1 MERKVRLYGDPVLR
15 QKAKPILDFDE
26 LLRALIDE
34 MTQSMYRYDGT
45 GLAAPQVGIGLRL
58 MLVDIQDGSG
68 PTPMI
73 NPELIEASEETVK
86 GEEGCLSFPDIY
98 EDIER
103 PKWVCV
109 RYQDGSGK
117 EWEKRLEGFGAR
129 VISHEMDHLDGVLM
143 IDHLSHLKRKM
154 LRKRLDIIRE
164 KAREII
170 QSLESGIPE
179 A

>member
-1 MERKVRLYGDPVLR
+1 
-15 QKAKPILDFDE
+15 
-26 LLRALIDE
+26 
-34 MTQSMYRYDGT
+34 
-45 GLAAPQVGIGLRL
+45 
-58 MLVDIQDGSG
+58 
-68 PTPMI
+68 MI